1 MRESLDICP
10 LDGNVRRTMAGVK
23 SVERAIALLGQ
34 VAHSPGGL
42 VDLADAT
49 GLPTST
55 AARLLATLEGLDA
68 LRRNDQGVYRIGP
81 TVAVLAVP
89 ERGEP
94 SRRDIALPYLEEL
107 ATTLDEA
114 VGLSVVAGQESVT
127 IAQVDTPR
135 PVQAENWEGSRWPL
149 HQGPSGHALVATWDP
164 EDIEA
169 FVREHPEVPDL
180 AERVA
185 NPPASGVWWSVGDYV
200 EGLTSAAVPI
210 CDEDGLGVATV
221 YAYGPSYRFPGP
233 EKAPV
238 IEVVLV
244 DRAQRIS
251 RAWRSRRAPDLV
263 PTDGEPRPTVP
274 IPRRSGT

>member
-1 MRESLDICP
+1 
-10 LDGNVRRTMAGVK
+10 MAGVK
-23 SVERAIALLGQ
+23 SVERAIALLRQ

-55 AARLLATLEGLDA
+55 TARLLATLEGVDA
-68 LRRNDQGVYRIGP
+68 VRRDERGVYRIGP

-89 ERGEP
+89 APAEP

-149 HQGPSGHALVATWDP
+149 QQGASGHALLATWP
-164 EDIEA
+164 AANLEA

-180 AERVA
+180 AKRVA
-185 NPPASGVWWSVGDYV
+185 DRPASGVWWSVGDYV

-210 CDEDGLGVATV
+210 CNEDGLGIATV
-221 YAYGPSYRFPGP
+221 YAYGPSYRFPSP
-233 EKAPV
+233 KMTEV
-238 IEVVLV
+238 IEAVLV
-244 DRAQRIS
+244 DRADRITQ
-251 RAWRSRRAPDLV
+251 AWRSRTGTPRTTSRRRSHHPDRAPGSA
-263 PTDGEPRPTVP
+263 TDDPEDR
-274 IPRRSGT
+274 